1 MTEIFLKFVNM
12 GIAAGWLVL
21 AVMLLRLALC
31 RAPKGLTLVLWGI
44 VALRLVLPVSIQS
57 IFSLIPS
64 VETISP
70 LIGDMQEPQIQSGIT
85 VLNSAVNPVI
95 TQAFAPSPE
104 ASANPLQVFIAVA
117 AVCWL
122 VGAAAMLLYAVINY
136 WRLCH
141 RVRTAVLFQECTV
154 GAAHVRVY
162 QSEYVVSPFVL
173 GIVRPRI
180 YLPFRLEQN
189 NMEYVLEH
197 EQAHIR
203 HYDHWWKLIGFGL
216 LSLYWY
222 NPLIWAAY
230 VLFCRDIELACDE
243 RVVRDFD
250 AVQRA
255 DYSQALLTC
264 SVPRRMAVVYPLAFG
279 ETGVAARV
287 RNVLHYKKP
296 AFWLIAA
303 AVLACAVVAVCFLT
317 NPKENAE
324 EDIQW
329 DVRPAILMDSSR
341 YIDPYM
347 SASKLP
353 YGYVYAG
360 TLDAQQANDTG
371 LEGCAY
377 YVSPYN
383 PNYIYVY
390 QECGTP
396 VGTHAV
402 DSTLR
407 QWRYQPWIREGSGDG
422 TKQLTLEE
430 VQRLSEFGDGLTW
443 TDFMQRY
450 DYVETGSGLYIQVY
464 GIDELFSL
472 WIGGF
477 STDTVPMYIYLQTDK
492 EPEDRVE
499 IRTQDVSD
507 FIRSHLGTAGTE
519 ANTYQVQFPAHEFGK
534 TEYNAQIFE
543 IEPFTLQITLPE
555 GWTLVIPQGEQEAEQ
570 GGAGGFSPVLIYE
583 GDKLLGSIC
592 YNTFEIP
599 QEGEYG
605 IEHVA
610 IYNQLMLGAH
620 VNWNNEYQPVTESET
635 TCTATC
641 KILTDDIETGE
652 EKTYLGILSYDK
664 ELGVYVAIDFIAG
677 ELGDEVQ
684 DRIVEMAESVLLFR

>member
-1 MTEIFLKFVNM
+1 MTDIFLKFVNM
-12 GIAAGWLVL
+12 GIAAGWLVP
-21 AVMLLRLALC
+21 VVVLLRLVLR
-31 RAPKGLTLVLWGI
+31 RAPKELMLVLWGI
-44 VALRLVLPVSIQS
+44 VALRLLLPVSIQS

-64 VETISP
+64 AETISP
-70 LIGDMQEPQIQSGIT
+70 LIGDMQKPQIHSGIT

-95 TQAFAPSPE
+95 TQVFAPSPE
-104 ASANPLQVFIAVA
+104 ASVNPVQVFIFAA
-117 AVCWL
+117 AVCWIA
-122 VGAAAMLLYAVINY
+122 GAAVMLLYAVISY
-136 WRLCH
+136 WRLC
-141 RVRTAVLFQECTV
+141 RRIRTAVLSRECTA

-180 YLPFRLEQN
+180 YMPFRLAQKD
-189 NMEYVLEH
+189 MEYVIAH

-203 HYDHWWKLIGFGL
+203 HHDHWWKLIGFGL
-216 LSLYWY
+216 LSLHWY

-243 RVVRDFD
+243 RVVKNFS
-250 AVQRA
+250 AAQRA
-255 DYSQALLTC
+255 DYSEALLTC
-264 SVPRRMAVVYPLAFG
+264 STPRKMAAVCPLAFG

-287 RNVLHYKKP
+287 RNVLRYKKP
-296 AFWLIAA
+296 ALWLIAA
-303 AVLACAVVAVCFLT
+303 AVLSCAAVAVCFLT
-317 NPKENAE
+317 NPKEDAK
-324 EDIQW
+324 EDVQW
-329 DVRPAILMDSSR
+329 DIRPAILMDSSR

-360 TLDAQQANDTG
+360 TLDAEQANDTG

-383 PNYIYVY
+383 QDYIYVY
-390 QECGTP
+390 QECGVP
-396 VGTHAV
+396 VGTHEV
-402 DSTLR
+402 DSAQR

-422 TKQLTLEE
+422 TKRLTLEE
-430 VQRLSEFGDGLTW
+430 VQRLSEFGAELTW
-443 TDFMQRY
+443 TDFMYQY

-464 GIDELFSL
+464 EIDEMFSL

-477 STDTVPMYIYLQTDK
+477 STNNVPMYIYLQTDT

-507 FIRSHLGTAGTE
+507 FIKAHLGAAGTE
-519 ANTYQVQFPAHEFGK
+519 ANVYQVQFPAHEFGK

-555 GWTLVIPQGEQEAEQ
+555 NWTLVIPQGEEEAGL

-592 YNTFEIP
+592 YNTFEVP

-620 VNWNNEYQPVTESET
+620 VNWNNEYHPVTESET
-635 TCTATC
+635 KCTATC
-641 KILTDDIETGE
+641 KILIDDIDTGE
-652 EKTYLGILSYDK
+652 EKSYPGILSYDK

-677 ELGDEVQ
+677 GLGDEAQ

>member
-1 MTEIFLKFVNM
+1 MTDIFLKFVNM

-21 AVMLLRLALC
+21 VVVLLRLVL
-31 RAPKGLTLVLWGI
+31 RSAPKELVLVLWGI
-44 VALRLVLPVSIQS
+44 VGLRLLLPVSIQS

-64 VETISP
+64 AETISP
-70 LIGDMQEPQIQSGIT
+70 LIGDMQKPQIHSGIT

-95 TQAFAPSPE
+95 MQVFASSPE
-104 ASANPLQVFIAVA
+104 ASVNPMQVFIFAA

-122 VGAAAMLLYAVINY
+122 AGAAVMLLYAVISY
-136 WRLCH
+136 WRLYH
-141 RVRTAVLFQECTV
+141 RIRTAVLFRECTA

-180 YLPFRLEQN
+180 YMPFRLVEKD
-189 NMEYVLEH
+189 MEYVIAH
-197 EQAHIR
+197 EQAHIG
-203 HYDHWWKLIGFGL
+203 HHDHWWKLVGCVL
-216 LSLYWY
+216 LSLHWY
-222 NPLIWAAY
+222 NPLIWVAY

-243 RVVRDFD
+243 RVVKNFSS
-250 AVQRA
+250 AQRA
-255 DYSQALLTC
+255 DYSEALLKC
-264 SVPRRMAVVYPLAFG
+264 SVPRRMAAVCPLAFG
-279 ETGVAARV
+279 ETGVAVRV

-296 AFWLIAA
+296 AFWLIAV

-317 NPKENAE
+317 NPKEDAK
-324 EDIQW
+324 EDVQW
-329 DVRPAILMDSSR
+329 DIRPAILMDSFR

-360 TLDAQQANDTG
+360 TLDAAQANDTG

-383 PNYIYVY
+383 QDSIYVY
-390 QECGTP
+390 QECGAP
-396 VGTHAV
+396 VGTYEV
-402 DSTLR
+402 DSTQR
-407 QWRYQPWIREGSGDG
+407 QWRYQPWIQEGSGNG
-422 TKQLTLEE
+422 TNRLTLEE
-430 VQRLSEFGDGLTW
+430 VQRLSEFGEQLTW
-443 TDFMQRY
+443 TDFMDRY

-464 GIDELFSL
+464 EIDELFSL

-477 STDTVPMYIYLQTDK
+477 SPNDVPMYIYLQTNS

-499 IRTQDVSD
+499 IRTQDVSN
-507 FIRSHLGTAGTE
+507 FIGGHLGAVETE
-519 ANTYQVQFPAHEFGK
+519 ANVYQVQFPAHEFGK
-534 TEYNAQIFE
+534 TEYNERIFE

-555 GWTLVIPQGEQEAEQ
+555 NWILVCPQSEQEADQ

-583 GDKLLGSIC
+583 GDNLLGSIC
-592 YNTFEIP
+592 YNTFEVP
-599 QEGEYG
+599 REGEYG

-641 KILTDDIETGE
+641 RILVEDMQTGE
-652 EKTYLGILSYDK
+652 EKYYPGILSYDK

-677 ELGDEVQ
+677 GLGEEAQ
-684 DRIVEMAESVLLFR
+684 DMVAKMAERILLFR

>member
-1 MTEIFLKFVNM
+1 MTDIFLKFVNM

-21 AVMLLRLALC
+21 AVMLLRLVLR
-31 RAPKGLTLVLWGI
+31 RAPKELTLVLWGI

-64 VETISP
+64 AETISP
-70 LIGDMQEPQIQSGIT
+70 LIGDMQEPQIHSGIT

-104 ASANPLQVFIAVA
+104 ASVNPLQVFIFAS

-122 VGAAAMLLYAVINY
+122 VGAAVMMLYAVAGY

-173 GIVRPRI
+173 GTVRPRI
-180 YLPFRLEQN
+180 YMPFCLAQK
-189 NMEYVLEH
+189 NMEKEIEYVLAH

-203 HYDHWWKLIGFGL
+203 HLDHWWKLVGFGL
-216 LSLYWY
+216 LALYWY

-230 VLFCRDIELACDE
+230 ILFCRDIELACDE

-250 AVQRA
+250 AAQRA

-317 NPKENAE
+317 NPKEDAE
-324 EDIQW
+324 GDMQW
-329 DVRPAILMDSSR
+329 AMRPTIMIDSSS
-341 YIDPYM
+341 YIDPYA
-347 SASKLP
+347 SASRLP

-371 LEGCAY
+371 LEGREY

-383 PNYIYVY
+383 QDYIYVY

-396 VGTHAV
+396 VGTHEV
-402 DSTLR
+402 DSTQR

-422 TKQLTLEE
+422 TKRLTLEE
-430 VQRLSEFGDGLTW
+430 VQRLSEFGETLTW

-450 DYVETGSGLYIQVY
+450 DYTETGSGLYIQVY
-464 GIDELFSL
+464 EIDEMFSL

-477 STDTVPMYIYLQTDK
+477 STDNVPMYIYLQTDT

-519 ANTYQVQFPAHEFGK
+519 TNTYQVQFPAH
-534 TEYNAQIFE
+534 
-543 IEPFTLQITLPE
+543 
-555 GWTLVIPQGEQEAEQ
+555 
-570 GGAGGFSPVLIYE
+570 S
-583 GDKLLGSIC
+583 
-592 YNTFEIP
+592 
-599 QEGEYG
+599 
-605 IEHVA
+605 
-610 IYNQLMLGAH
+610 
-620 VNWNNEYQPVTESET
+620 
-635 TCTATC
+635 
-641 KILTDDIETGE
+641 
-652 EKTYLGILSYDK
+652 
-664 ELGVYVAIDFIAG
+664 
-677 ELGDEVQ
+677 
-684 DRIVEMAESVLLFR
+684 

>member
-21 AVMLLRLALC
+21 AVMLLRLALR

-44 VALRLVLPVSIQS
+44 VALRLMLPVSIQS

-64 VETISP
+64 AETISP

-104 ASANPLQVFIAVA
+104 ASANPLQVFISVA

-122 VGAAAMLLYAVINY
+122 VGAAVMLLYTVISY
-136 WRLCH
+136 WRLYH
-141 RVRTAVLFQECTV
+141 RVRTAVLFQECTA

-279 ETGVAARV
+279 ETGVATRV

-317 NPKENAE
+317 NPKEDAE
-324 EDIQW
+324 ENMQW
-329 DVRPAILMDSSR
+329 DVRPTILMDSSR
-341 YIDPYM
+341 YIDPYA
-347 SASKLP
+347 SASRLP

-396 VGTHAV
+396 VGTYEV

-422 TKQLTLEE
+422 TKRLTLEE

-464 GIDELFSL
+464 EIDELFSL

-477 STDTVPMYIYLQTDK
+477 STDIVPMYIYLQTDK

-499 IRTQDVSD
+499 IRTQDVSG
-507 FIRSHLGTAGTE
+507 FIGAHLGAAGTK
-519 ANTYQVQFPAHEFGK
+519 ANTYQVQFPAH
-534 TEYNAQIFE
+534 
-543 IEPFTLQITLPE
+543 
-555 GWTLVIPQGEQEAEQ
+555 
-570 GGAGGFSPVLIYE
+570 S
-583 GDKLLGSIC
+583 
-592 YNTFEIP
+592 
-599 QEGEYG
+599 
-605 IEHVA
+605 
-610 IYNQLMLGAH
+610 
-620 VNWNNEYQPVTESET
+620 
-635 TCTATC
+635 
-641 KILTDDIETGE
+641 
-652 EKTYLGILSYDK
+652 
-664 ELGVYVAIDFIAG
+664 
-677 ELGDEVQ
+677 
-684 DRIVEMAESVLLFR
+684 